1 MSTAPMIHW
10 IARAPDLYEAR
21 VMLPNGHDVY
31 AGYVAVTPG
40 ADVWR
45 GYVGRG
51 FVPLG
56 MGPRAVM
63 QAAVAQQVMEIVE
76 HAGTQERPIY
86 RDTSS
91 PLNSTMAAETD
102 THGVI

>member
-1 MSTAPMIHW
+1 MSAH
-10 IARAPDLYEAR
+10 ARAAGTIRWLERSPYLHEAR
-21 VMLPNGHDVY
+21 ITAADGVDLY

-56 MGPRAVM
+56 LGPRTVM
-63 QAAVAQQVMEIVE
+63 QAAVEQRVRDILAQGEDSY
-76 HAGTQERPIY
+76 HA
-86 RDTSS
+86 S
-91 PLNSTMAAETD
+91 
-102 THGVI
+102 

>member
-1 MSTAPMIHW
+1 MSTTPAIHW
-10 IARAPDLYEAR
+10 IERSPDLHEAR
-21 VMLPNGHDVY
+21 VTADDGAVLY

-56 MGPRAVM
+56 MGPRTVM
-63 QAAVAQQVMEIVE
+63 QRAVARQVTEMLQSEPR
-76 HAGTQERPIY
+76 HDPH
-86 RDTSS
+86 TSG
-91 PLNSTMAAETD
+91 PDRLLTE
-102 THGVI
+102 